1 MIKTVIYTIIHLT
14 LSPSFADN
22 GDMPLHYEADCVS
35 CHEQM
40 VSGNAEVLY
49 TRKDRLAK
57 NYQQL
62 EQRVYYCQEQLA
74 LDWNETQI
82 RTVVEY
88 LAKTYYD
95 YPIP

>member
-1 MIKTVIYTIIHLT
+1 MIKTILYAIIYLMSNI
-14 LSPSFADN
+14 AVAND
-22 GDMPLHYEADCVS
+22 DAMPAHYQLECVA

-40 VSGNAEVLY
+40 VSGNTKVLY

-57 NYQQL
+57 NYKELTQRVNYCKDQL
-62 EQRVYYCQEQLA
+62 E
-74 LDWNETQI
+74 LDWGKEQT

-88 LAKTYYD
+88 LAKQYYQ